1 MSTLVFIKR
10 HPVSTYFVLTF
21 VISWGCILLAIVG
34 FGGIPAT
41 KEQFNAQLPVAIV
54 AMLGGPS
61 ISGILLTGLVSG
73 KAGFRELLSRIRR
86 WRVSARWYAV
96 ALLIAP
102 LLLMATLLVLSLFS
116 PVYLP
121 GIFASDN
128 KVPLL
133 LSSLAGGVV
142 TGICEELGWTGFA
155 VPRLRLRYSI
165 LITGLIVG
173 VLWGAWHILSNDV
186 WGSSTYS
193 GSLSTPVF
201 LIVNGF
207 CFLVGQLP
215 AFRILTV
222 WVYDRTGSLLVTML
236 MHASLTAST
245 MILQPLAISGTSL
258 LVYGF
263 ASAAVMWAV
272 VAALASATR
281 GQLVR
286 QPLPMQES

>member
-1 MSTLVFIKR
+1 MRISVFIKR

-21 VISWGCILLAIVG
+21 AISWGCILLAIVG

-86 WRVSARWYAV
+86 WRVSAGWYVV
-96 ALLIAP
+96 ALLTAP
-102 LLLMATLLVLSLFS
+102 LLLMATLLGLSLFS
-116 PVYLP
+116 SVYLP

-128 KVPLL
+128 KVQLL
-133 LSSLAGGVV
+133 LSSIVGGVV

-165 LITGLIVG
+165 LATGLIVG

-186 WGSSTYS
+186 WGSSTYA
-193 GSLSTPVF
+193 GSLSIPVF
-201 LIVNGF
+201 LTVNGL
-207 CFLVGQLP
+207 CFLAGQLP
-215 AFRILTV
+215 AFRVLTV
-222 WVYDRTGSLLVTML
+222 LVYDRTDSLLVTML

-272 VAALASATR
+272 VAAFAIANR
-281 GQLVR
+281 GQLAR
-286 QPLPMQES
+286 QPLSRQVA